1 MKLLNKKLNRMQW
14 INKGILFFILLF
26 AFEPILSSSNIY
38 WYLLAVSASIVFLIF
53 IGFILGIFIKKI
65 PIKNNLINEGKI
77 SYGYLLASLLG
88 LVIYYIYKGELLNF
102 WIVIIFLDLGNIYLE
117 QSSKDTKQKG
127 TSASSKYKN

>member
-14 INKGILFFILLF
+14 INKGILLFILLF
-26 AFEPILSSSNIY
+26 ALEPILSSSNIY
-38 WYLLAVSASIVFLIF
+38 WYLLAVSASIVLLVL
-53 IGFILGIFIKKI
+53 IGFILGIFLKKI
-65 PIKNNLINEGKI
+65 PIKNNLINERII

-102 WIVIIFLDLGNIYLE
+102 WIVIIFLNLGNIYLE

-127 TSASSKYKN
+127 T

>member
-1 MKLLNKKLNRMQW
+1 MHW

-127 TSASSKYKN
+127 TKASSKYKIKE